1 MPVGFN
7 SPARNLFLLGSTGSQ
22 VVGNFFKTIDKSA
35 GTDGVYAPDEIA
47 YNVIDQKYFL
57 AGTAADSN
65 SRTFGWFE
73 KRDEAGT
80 ADFDFTLQSS
90 LATENTTLRAME
102 LDVNN
107 NLVVAGIA
115 GSVPWIAKSDN
126 NGAIQWFATT
136 NTADVRYLGLASDS
150 NGNYYACGRT
160 SLTASDTQAFVEK
173 FDGNGN
179 PGWGKQGYMLGR
191 DVVLKSID
199 VNDRGEAVAVGYL
212 EDDSNSKGYIIKINA
227 NTGDVMWD
235 RTLSTDDTI
244 RCTDCYIDSKD
255 QIYVSVIGA
264 TDSYL
269 VKYTPEGNMQWQ
281 RKTAQTGAS
290 ISYKQV
296 SSDGETGQTIT
307 FGTYDD
313 GSDVVGLLS
322 KYSKNGDLV
331 FRRKLQ
337 SSFNNS
343 DTFSSLSLY
352 SDPSFYYLLYVD
364 SPVSGLNGTP
374 DKYTYGKVSSSG
386 NGLGAFQYTE
396 GTGVTLDYEIVPAPD
411 TIGRLSDGSVRN
423 DTSDLIAYPF
433 SANNILFDDLS
444 TQVTNKKR
452 QMDGPDSFQYSGSPA
467 IRVADFQE
475 INLLGDVYSGSGDWL
490 DQSGKGNDGTTSFTT
505 TAVEPFSGAGSV
517 EFDGNGDYLSL
528 ATSSNFALGTG
539 DWTVEYFAYPEST
552 AQYQRHFYLIG
563 SNSNQIEGIFAD
575 SNGISFGRTNVW
587 APTQVAHTINQWNH
601 YALVHDSTNMRLYIN
616 GTQVL
621 TSADNFVD
629 ENKSLVIGH
638 SNSTFGGFFDGYMS
652 NFRIINGTALYT
664 SNFTPPTSALTNT
677 GQTSGTDYYTGSEWS
692 PAGINNPEEAFTTA
706 VTGSGSNGGSFGRF
720 TYTFAT
726 PVTGVTSARI
736 RGSLGATS
744 GQVGGTTNCIVV
756 DGTDVTQ
763 KFKNA
768 NGFAGSNVWVDVTSE
783 VGGTWNSFRV
793 QGVSGS
799 TNPNVSGVEVNGV
812 QLLSSSGAT
821 GTVLLTAQGS
831 SITDASDSNLSITVN
846 GDAAASVGGTTGPT
860 HNAAGYWEFNTTG
873 GGGTFAG
880 DYIEVDYDTNL
891 IATGFTVEV
900 WFNGISTLPGQ
911 VAQFVA
917 TQGFMNGGSDNDSAW
932 RIERNNSQAGTIEFT
947 VNNGSGFNQNELIS
961 TNFPDGTWHHC
972 VCTFDNNG
980 TSTIYKNG
988 VQDVQST
995 SYTGTPTHPAVDHVL
1010 RIGARYDN
1018 APYAFNGSIGEF
1030 RIYPRVLTPAAVQ
1043 QNFNAS
1049 QYKYTNVRPNTTPFF
1064 TSNPI
1069 VINNNLLLNYDFG
1082 SGACIQKSSN
1092 VAPGSQE
1099 IILDDA
1105 GDNGAAF
1112 GDQECV
1118 AVGYG
1123 KVVVGA
1129 RGEDNGSYVNGGKA
1143 YVYNATTGALEVTL
1157 TPSNIAGNDMFFGN
1171 AVDIDDVTGR
1181 IAITTPSSL
1190 YLYDADGS
1198 NEVIIDSNTTLPI
1211 SPPGGLSFGTSVAIS
1226 GNRVWTA
1233 DDNVP
1238 TGPNY
1243 NGTVYCFDAETGA
1256 FIYQL
1261 RPKYELDNF
1270 YNYGHFLAA
1279 GEGKLAVG
1287 SGSITHSVTG
1297 RSVTGKVY
1305 LYDVDGSNEKV
1316 IEPLNLTTSSQF
1328 GELSDLDIGYGMIVI
1343 GAARQQRTEDPQGIG
1358 SGEVFV
1364 FDTEGNFKFSIRPSD
1379 DPADEDA
1386 DGMGF
1391 GGSVAISSDR
1401 IAVGARYYVGNAGGV
1416 AGRAYLFDHSGKE
1429 LQAWIPPTSPIVNAS
1444 DFGSAMDAAGGTLAI
1459 GAAGGSPDASGRV
1472 YIYPVTGTTTGK
1484 VLNLA
1489 NPSVYTGTV
1498 NGGATFNS
1506 AGYFDF
1512 DGVNGYIDTG
1522 LNAGSVTELTV
1533 EAWLRVDTYTNDGAG
1548 ISIGDV
1554 SQGTGQCYLGR
1565 GNSGG
1570 DSMDWRFYTGTF
1582 LDETE
1587 FFTSDTGWKH
1597 YVGTYDQSGGAGS
1610 NQGRM
1615 RLYVNGNLEDTA
1627 LSNNTSAID
1636 FSSGANIR
1644 IGINTNDS
1652 SYFDGKYGEVR
1663 IYNDALT
1670 ASEVLQNFNATRARY
1685 GV

>member
-80 ADFDFTLQSS
+80 ADFDYTLQSS

-136 NTADVRYLGLASDS
+136 NTADVRYLGLASDK

-173 FDGNGN
+173 FDGSGN

-212 EDDSNSKGYIIKINA
+212 EDDSNYKGYIIKINA

-244 RCTDCYIDSKD
+244 LCTDCYIDSKD
-255 QIYVSVIGA
+255 QIYVTVTGA

-313 GSDVVGLLS
+313 GNDVVGLLS
-322 KYSKNGDLV
+322 KYSRNGDLV

-396 GTGVTLDYEIVPAPD
+396 GTGVTLDYEIIPAPD
-411 TIGRLSDGSVRN
+411 EIGRLSDGSVRN
-423 DTSDLIAYPF
+423 DISDLITYPF

-452 QMDGPDSFQYSGSPA
+452 QMDGPGSFQYSGSPA

-475 INLLGDVYSGSGDWL
+475 VNLLGDAGIVAATGTNYTSQISGTQFNASNPKEHAFDGNLNNWTTALNGTSLTWTPSGGLAVSSSLRLYAAREAATDNITVTFTDTSTFNSFTADNTFKWYDITGAAGKTIDNINWTHNNTFSRIAAIEVDGVIL
-490 DQSGKGNDGTTSFTT
+490 VDPRGAWEDQSGNGNDG
-505 TAVEPFSGAGSV
+505 
-517 EFDGNGDYLSL
+517 
-528 ATSSNFALGTG
+528 
-539 DWTVEYFAYPEST
+539 
-552 AQYQRHFYLIG
+552 
-563 SNSNQIEGIFAD
+563 
-575 SNGISFGRTNVW
+575 
-587 APTQVAHTINQWNH
+587 
-601 YALVHDSTNMRLYIN
+601 
-616 GTQVL
+616 
-621 TSADNFVD
+621 
-629 ENKSLVIGH
+629 
-638 SNSTFGGFFDGYMS
+638 
-652 NFRIINGTALYT
+652 
-664 SNFTPPTSALTNT
+664 
-677 GQTSGTDYYTGSEWS
+677 
-692 PAGINNPEEAFTTA
+692 
-706 VTGSGSNGGSFGRF
+706 
-720 TYTFAT
+720 
-726 PVTGVTSARI
+726 
-736 RGSLGATS
+736 
-744 GQVGGTTNCIVV
+744 VV
-756 DGTDVTQ
+756 
-763 KFKNA
+763 N
-768 NGFAGSNVWVDVTSE
+768 
-783 VGGTWNSFRV
+783 
-793 QGVSGS
+793 
-799 TNPNVSGVEVNGV
+799 
-812 QLLSSSGAT
+812 
-821 GTVLLTAQGS
+821 
-831 SITDASDSNLSITVN
+831 
-846 GDAAASVGGTTGPT
+846 GPT
-860 HNAAGYWEFNTTG
+860 HNAAGYFEFDGTDNEIISGPKCNTL
-873 GGGTFAG
+873 FG
-880 DYIEVDYDTNL
+880 D
-891 IATGFTVEV
+891 
-900 WFNGISTLPGQ
+900 
-911 VAQFVA
+911 
-917 TQGFMNGGSDNDSAW
+917 GGS
-932 RIERNNSQAGTIEFT
+932 GTIEMWVRPNDVTTRQTLCSGYITGGSTQPDRWDFEISAGSIRGGSHD
-947 VNNGSGFNQNELIS
+947 NGYL
-961 TNFPDGTWHHC
+961 
-972 VCTFDNNG
+972 
-980 TSTIYKNG
+980 
-988 VQDVQST
+988 
-995 SYTGTPTHPAVDHVL
+995 TGTTTLSVNTWYHIVFTLDKSSGAGTLKAYINAVEDQTQTFSLDRDWATDVEFG
-1010 RIGARYDN
+1010 IGNRYLQQTDFPLD
-1018 APYAFNGSIGEF
+1018 ADVGVVRTYRRA
-1030 RIYPRVLTPAAVQ
+1030 LTAAAVQ

-1049 QYKYTNVRPNTTPFF
+1049 QYKFTNVRPNTTPFF

-1069 VINNNLLLNYDFG
+1069 LINNNLLLNYDFG

-1129 RGEDNGSYVNGGKA
+1129 RGEDNGVYTNGGKA

-1181 IAITTPSSL
+1181 IAVTTPSSI

-1226 GNRVWTA
+1226 SNRVWTA

-1238 TGPNY
+1238 TGPLY

-1297 RSVTGKVY
+1297 RAVTGKVY

-1316 IEPLNLTTSSQF
+1316 IEPLNLTTSSGF

-1343 GAARQQRTEDPQGIG
+1343 GAARQQRTEDPQAIG

-1364 FDTEGNFKFSIRPSD
+1364 FDTEGNFKFSMRPSD

-1401 IAVGARYYVGNAGGV
+1401 IAVGARYYVGNPGGV

-1429 LQAWIPPTSPIVNAS
+1429 LQAWIPPTSPIGNAS

-1459 GAAGGSPDASGRV
+1459 GAAGGSPDFSGRV
-1472 YIYPVTGTTTGK
+1472 YIYPVTGTPSGK
-1484 VLNLA
+1484 ILNLSGTTY
-1489 NPSVYTGTV
+1489 NGTNYNGTV
-1498 NGGATFNS
+1498 NGPVFNP
-1506 AGYFDF
+1506 AGYFEF
-1512 DGVNGYIDTG
+1512 GQSTTSGI
-1522 LNAGSVTELTV
+1522 AGSFDYNDGSNQDFTV
-1533 EAWLRVDTYTNDGAG
+1533 EAWIYGNNWNVNGNTYNAILNRSDGTNHIFSTYINSSGEMASWFYSTGGAIQNSTSSSSGDTALILQTGVWNHCVWIHNDGAG
-1548 ISIGDV
+1548 MEYYLNNSAASTYSNTNTRRKDNSNQTFTIGRWNQNQYELD
-1554 SQGTGQCYLGR
+1554 GRIGQL
-1565 GNSGG
+1565 
-1570 DSMDWRFYTGTF
+1570 RFYDRKLF
-1582 LDETE
+1582 AAEI
-1587 FFTSDTGWKH
+1587 S
-1597 YVGTYDQSGGAGS
+1597 
-1610 NQGRM
+1610 
-1615 RLYVNGNLEDTA
+1615 
-1627 LSNNTSAID
+1627 
-1636 FSSGANIR
+1636 
-1644 IGINTNDS
+1644 
-1652 SYFDGKYGEVR
+1652 
-1663 IYNDALT
+1663 
-1670 ASEVLQNFNATRARY
+1670 QNFNATRARY